1 MKPTP
6 RIMILFPN
14 TGSDGVMPLA
24 VGILSAIAKDA
35 GCEVRY
41 VETTFYNKSNTA
53 TEDHESTGEFRAV
66 KGRKKLEY
74 PPLQDFY
81 SDFKGALNSF
91 RPDVL
96 AVHVNSLEWELF
108 RGIMK
113 NVPLPETPPFVVVGG
128 VHATID
134 PYSVMAE
141 SFVSAVCV
149 GEGEDT
155 WAWLI
160 RAICDGNDVSGI
172 AGLWVRTPKGINRNP
187 RRPLIPADRLW
198 DICPDYSL
206 FDGRHLLKPYDGQMR
221 RRALIEYSR
230 GCPFSCSY
238 CVNSALKDSF
248 KGLGQFFR
256 VRPFENFQRGVKQL
270 KERGAEILQLQDEC
284 FFHNKTED
292 IERFCGWYGQE
303 IRLPLLLQT
312 RPESVTENKVRL
324 IAGMQ
329 IPVQISLGVESGSQ
343 RILRQICGRHMTIDS
358 ICNAFVSIHRYGLR
372 SSAYCMIGFPTE
384 TRPEAFQTIDLIREI
399 QPTVAIMSVFYPF
412 PGVPLRKFCM
422 DNGYIKGDEAA
433 QTFTE
438 KTVLR
443 GQPMSPEE
451 VEGIRR
457 CFRLYTKLPE
467 KYISRV
473 ERCERDFE
481 NNRSLFADL
490 VQRSWSDEALK
501 YSDVAKI

>member
-1 MKPTP
+1 M

-14 TGSDGVMPLA
+14 TGSDGVIPLA
-24 VGILSAIAKDA
+24 VGILSSIAKDA

-53 TEDHESTGEFRAV
+53 TEDHESTGEFMPV
-66 KGRKKLEY
+66 KGREKSEY
-74 PPLQDFY
+74 PPLQSFY
-81 SDFKGALNSF
+81 TDFKDELNSF
-91 RPDVL
+91 HPDVL
-96 AVHVNSLEWELF
+96 AVHANSLEWELF
-108 RGIMK
+108 KDVME
-113 NVPLPETPPFVVVGG
+113 NVQLPEVSPLVVVGG

-134 PYSVMAE
+134 PDSVMAE
-141 SFVSAVCV
+141 PFVNAVCV

-155 WAWLI
+155 WAELI

-198 DICPDYSL
+198 DICPDHSL
-206 FDGRHLLKPYDGQMR
+206 FDNRHLLKPYDGRMR

-238 CVNSALKDSF
+238 CVNAALKNSF
-248 KGLGQFFR
+248 RGLGQFFR
-256 VRPFENFQRGVKQL
+256 VRPFENFQRGVKQF
-270 KERGAEILQLQDEC
+270 KDRGAEILQLQDEC
-284 FFHNKTED
+284 FFHNNTGD
-292 IERFCGWYGQE
+292 IERFCGWYGKE
-303 IRLPLLLQT
+303 IRLPLILQT
-312 RPESVTENKVRL
+312 RPESITEDKMRL
-324 IAGMQ
+324 VSGMRV
-329 IPVQISLGVESGSQ
+329 PVQISLGVESGSS
-343 RILRQICGRHMTIDS
+343 RILRNICGRHMTVDS
-358 ICNAFVSIHRYGLR
+358 IYNAFALIHRYGLR

-384 TRPEAFQTIDLIREI
+384 TRREAFQTIGLIREI
-399 QPTVAIMSVFYPF
+399 RPTVAIMSVFYPF
-412 PGVPLRKFCM
+412 TGVPLRKFCM
-422 DNGYIKGDEAA
+422 DHGYIKGDEAA
-433 QTFTE
+433 RTFTG

-467 KYISRV
+467 KYLSKV

-490 VQRSWSDEALK
+490 VQRSWSDEALE
-501 YSDVAKI
+501 YSDGVKI